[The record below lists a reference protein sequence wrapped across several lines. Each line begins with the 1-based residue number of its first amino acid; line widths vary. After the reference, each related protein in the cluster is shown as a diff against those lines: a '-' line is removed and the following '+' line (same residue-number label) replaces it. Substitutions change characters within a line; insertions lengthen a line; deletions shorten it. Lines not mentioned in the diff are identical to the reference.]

1 MANPPHIRPKC
12 LCALLTV
19 CYKPT
24 SRLAQ
29 FASLGIP
36 VVTYPFVSYMD
47 VLVEFGY
54 PLVAET
60 LEEVC
65 TCEG

>member
-1 MANPPHIRPKC
+1 LPA
-12 LCALLTV
+12 V

-36 VVTYPFVSYMD
+36 LVTYPFASYID

-60 LEEVC
+60 LEEVRA
-65 TCEG
+65 TCHA